1 MAEEKLI
8 GEVTHFFGHINVAI
22 IKLKDGELKIGDK
35 IKFSG
40 HHADFEQ
47 EVTSMQIEHQDIEKA
62 KAGDEFGIKVDQK
75 VREGTKVYLITE

>member
-22 IKLKDGELKIGDK
+22 IKLKNGELKVGDK

-47 EVTSMQIEHQDIEKA
+47 EVSSMQIEHQNIDKV
-62 KAGDEFGIKVDQK
+62 KTGDEFGIKVDQK
-75 VREGTKVYLITE
+75 VREGTKVYLVGD